1 MELNLD
7 ELDLTAAKSTD
18 FEKSR
23 RSWFLTSMPLF
34 SLEKVF
40 CDQAPQGGAWG
51 YRGVKMR
58 YLASS
63 LHVTIGLKVMST
75 HPSFG

>member
-1 MELNLD
+1 
-7 ELDLTAAKSTD
+7 
-18 FEKSR
+18 
-23 RSWFLTSMPLF
+23 MPLF

-40 CDQAPQGGAWG
+40 CDQAPQGGTWG